1 MLYEDQNLVVMIK
14 RLIPNLLTLCN
25 ILSGAAAIISI
36 LYYKEY
42 QMGAVW
48 IAVGAF
54 FDLLDGM
61 VARLLHATSPI
72 GADLDSLSDVVTF
85 GLAPALLALCTMEG
99 RLLASGYAASTA
111 LMMSL
116 PFLLILPFAAYRL
129 ALFNND
135 TGTSNYFRGL
145 PVPASALLWI
155 GISLSSCACAVDTLS
170 LVTSY
175 GLLLL
180 SCLLMVSRVP
190 MLSLKHL
197 GAQMKASH
205 GTIILI
211 AWGAILVPAGCIY
224 MWLGSVASTLRL
236 AMLLYIIVSLA
247 IGRQIKS
254 NSDAIDAAQQ

>member
-1 MLYEDQNLVVMIK
+1 MKIRQF
-14 RLIPNLLTLCN
+14 IPNLLTLCN

-42 QMGAVW
+42 QMGAIW

-135 TGTSNYFRGL
+135 TGSSNYFRGL

-155 GISLSSCACAVDTLS
+155 GISLSTCACAVDTLS

-180 SCLLMVSRVP
+180 SCILMVSRMP

-197 GAQMKASH
+197 SAQMKAPH

-211 AWGAILVPAGCIY
+211 AWGVILVPAGCLY
-224 MWLGSVASTLRL
+224 MWLSSVASTLRL
-236 AMLLYIIVSLA
+236 VMLLYIIVSLV

-254 NSDAIDAAQQ
+254 NSDAIDAAAQQ

>member
-197 GAQMKASH
+197 GAQMKAPH

-254 NSDAIDAAQQ
+254 NSDAIDTAQQ

>member
-1 MLYEDQNLVVMIK
+1 
-14 RLIPNLLTLCN
+14 
-25 ILSGAAAIISI
+25 
-36 LYYKEY
+36 
-42 QMGAVW
+42 MGAIW

-85 GLAPALLALCTMEG
+85 GLAPALLAFCTMEE
-99 RLLASGYAASTA
+99 RLLANDNATSTA

-180 SCLLMVSRVP
+180 SCILMVSRVP

-205 GTIILI
+205 GTVILI

-254 NSDAIDAAQQ
+254 NSDAIDATQQ

>member
-1 MLYEDQNLVVMIK
+1 MIK
-14 RLIPNLLTLCN
+14 RLIPNFLTLCN

-42 QMGAVW
+42 QMGGIW

-197 GAQMKASH
+197 GAQMKAPH

-224 MWLGSVASTLRL
+224 MWQGSVASTLRL

>member
-1 MLYEDQNLVVMIK
+1 
-14 RLIPNLLTLCN
+14 
-25 ILSGAAAIISI
+25 
-36 LYYKEY
+36 
-42 QMGAVW
+42 MGAIW

-85 GLAPALLALCTMEG
+85 GLAPALLAFCTMEE
-99 RLLASGYAASTA
+99 RLLANDNAASTA

-155 GISLSSCACAVDTLS
+155 GISLSTCICEVDTLS
-170 LVTSY
+170 LVTIY

-180 SCLLMVSRVP
+180 SCILMVSRVP

-197 GAQMKASH
+197 GAQMKAPH

>member
-1 MLYEDQNLVVMIK
+1 MIK

-42 QMGAVW
+42 QMGAIW

-99 RLLASGYAASTA
+99 RLLASDYTTSTA

-180 SCLLMVSRVP
+180 SCILMVSRVP

-205 GTIILI
+205 GTVILI

-254 NSDAIDAAQQ
+254 NSDAIDANQQ

>member
-1 MLYEDQNLVVMIK
+1 
-14 RLIPNLLTLCN
+14 
-25 ILSGAAAIISI
+25 
-36 LYYKEY
+36 
-42 QMGAVW
+42 MGAIW

-85 GLAPALLALCTMEG
+85 GLAPALLAMEG
-99 RLLASGYAASTA
+99 RLLASGYTESTA

-135 TGTSNYFRGL
+135 TGSSNYFRGL

-180 SCLLMVSRVP
+180 SCILMVSRMP

-197 GAQMKASH
+197 SAQMKAPH

-211 AWGAILVPAGCIY
+211 AWGVILVPAGCLY
-224 MWLGSVASTLRL
+224 MWLCSVASTLRL
-236 AMLLYIIVSLA
+236 VMLLYIIVSLA

-254 NSDAIDAAQQ
+254 NSDAIDAAAQQ

>member
-1 MLYEDQNLVVMIK
+1 
-14 RLIPNLLTLCN
+14 
-25 ILSGAAAIISI
+25 
-36 LYYKEY
+36 
-42 QMGAVW
+42 MGAIW

-85 GLAPALLALCTMEG
+85 GLAPALLAFCTMEE
-99 RLLASGYAASTA
+99 RLLVNGNAASTA

-180 SCLLMVSRVP
+180 SCILMVSRVP

-197 GAQMKASH
+197 GAQMKAPH
-205 GTIILI
+205 GTVILI

>member
-1 MLYEDQNLVVMIK
+1 M
-14 RLIPNLLTLCN
+14 
-25 ILSGAAAIISI
+25 
-36 LYYKEY
+36 
-42 QMGAVW
+42 
-48 IAVGAF
+48 
-54 FDLLDGM
+54 
-61 VARLLHATSPI
+61 
-72 GADLDSLSDVVTF
+72 
-85 GLAPALLALCTMEG
+85 
-99 RLLASGYAASTA
+99 ASGYAASTA

-180 SCLLMVSRVP
+180 SCILMVSRVP

-205 GTIILI
+205 GTVILI

-254 NSDAIDAAQQ
+254 NSDAIDATQQ

>member
-42 QMGAVW
+42 QMGAIW

-99 RLLASGYAASTA
+99 RLLASGYVASTA

-155 GISLSSCACAVDTLS
+155 GISLSSCACVVDTLS

-180 SCLLMVSRVP
+180 SCILMVSRVP

-205 GTIILI
+205 GTVILI

-254 NSDAIDAAQQ
+254 NSDAIDATQQ